1 MWRAARRILKN
12 DRQSRLGL
20 SVEDLVSLTRL
31 ELMKTGRPPSAD
43 NLPAYLYRATYNQAV
58 RVLDGQQKEGYT
70 VDPITLPIPR
80 QPGEAYFEE
89 GVEDVLILEQID
101 AKLEILDDDERHVY
115 VQRYRFD
122 RTLTD
127 IAKDLDISQRWA
139 AKLHTRAVVK
149 LAAAV
154 GIDAAIGATSGK
166 GVDNE

>member
-1 MWRAARRILKN
+1 M
-12 DRQSRLGL
+12 
-20 SVEDLVSLTRL
+20 
-31 ELMKTGRPPSAD
+31 
-43 NLPAYLYRATYNQAV
+43 

-127 IAKDLDISQRWA
+127 IAKDLDISQRWT
-139 AKLHTRAVVK
+139 KLHTRAVVK